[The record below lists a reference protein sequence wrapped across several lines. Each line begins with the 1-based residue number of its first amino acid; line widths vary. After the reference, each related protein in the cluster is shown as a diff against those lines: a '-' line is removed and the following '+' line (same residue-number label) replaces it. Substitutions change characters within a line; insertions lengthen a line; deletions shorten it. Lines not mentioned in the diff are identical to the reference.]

1 MRNWLECQY
10 HHLIEDLLEEGSE
23 VADRTNTGTLS
34 KLGHMIRCNLADGFP
49 LMTSKKINF
58 NLVAGELLWILNGKT
73 DLPSLRRYQNK
84 PEGSH
89 TIWSDDFEK
98 FKQSQVDSIWYE
110 SQSKDRYV
118 KSLEEREELGSIYG
132 SQLRRYRVGSELDN
146 TFMGSS
152 EVFHD
157 QLTTLIDNIKA
168 VKENPSH
175 PMARRLRCTFWN
187 PYDHTVGDKKWCA
200 LPACHTDFQCLVR
213 DGKLN
218 ISFSMRSSDAFLG
231 LPYNIA
237 SYGLLCHILAEITG
251 LEVGELVYFG
261 NDVHLYSNHV
271 EQAKELLTRSP
282 RDLPEIVMPKI
293 ESLKD
298 LENLTGEDF
307 KLEGYNH
314 YGFIKAKQAS

>member
-1 MRNWLECQY
+1 MRNWLEIQY
-10 HHLIEDLLEEGSE
+10 HHLLDDLLEEGNK

-34 KLGHMIRCNLADGFP
+34 KFGHMIRCDLADGFP
-49 LMTSKKINF
+49 LITSKKINF
-58 NLVAGELLWILNGKT
+58 NLVAGELLWFLNGKT
-73 DLPSLRRYQNK
+73 DLPSLRKYQNK

-98 FKQSQVDSIWYE
+98 FWTTETDNF
-110 SQSKDRYV
+110 SKY
-118 KSLEEREELGSIYG
+118 SCGGAIYG
-132 SQLRRYRVGSELDN
+132 QQLRDWRDVYKS
-146 TFMGSS
+146 
-152 EVFHD
+152 HD
-157 QLTTLIDNIKA
+157 QLETLIDNIKA
-168 VKENPSH
+168 VKDNPSH

-187 PYDHTVGDKKWCA
+187 PYDHTEGDKKWCA

-213 DGKLN
+213 DGKLS
-218 ISFSMRSSDAFLG
+218 ISFSMRSSDVFLG

-261 NDVHLYSNHV
+261 NDVHLYLNHID
-271 EQAKELLTRSP
+271 QAKELLSRSP
-282 RDLPEIVMPKI
+282 RKLPKIVMPKI
-293 ESLKD
+293 ETLED

-307 KLEGYNH
+307 KLEGYEP